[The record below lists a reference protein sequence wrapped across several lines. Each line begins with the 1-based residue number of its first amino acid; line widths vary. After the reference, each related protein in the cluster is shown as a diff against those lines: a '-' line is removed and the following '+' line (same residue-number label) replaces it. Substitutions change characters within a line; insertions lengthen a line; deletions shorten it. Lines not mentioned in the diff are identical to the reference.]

1 MYALQLASQ
10 KPSALVDWNNNVDD
24 DPDKAILFHCSNY
37 PKSCLEDFRMGF
49 GDIIS
54 TSAVSKEQAYGTC
67 YGTIPSGPVTIAR
80 LATDDITGSI
90 TGYLAEGNIT
100 ADKFPTFGGIG
111 VVEIEDLQDLLAFL
125 CENGFEHHAAINLA
139 HSANILYEA
148 FDKYLGFDTY
158 WHNA

>member
-1 MYALQLASQ
+1 MEPA
-10 KPSALVDWNNNVDD
+10 
-24 DPDKAILFHCSNY
+24 
-37 PKSCLEDFRMGF
+37 
-49 GDIIS
+49 
-54 TSAVSKEQAYGTC
+54 
-67 YGTIPSGPVTIAR
+67 GTIPSGPVTIAR